1 LRALGVNLFALYLQH
16 DANSETL
23 EAYGATIIPAI
34 VESTATS

>member
-1 LRALGVNLFALYLQH
+1 LQH